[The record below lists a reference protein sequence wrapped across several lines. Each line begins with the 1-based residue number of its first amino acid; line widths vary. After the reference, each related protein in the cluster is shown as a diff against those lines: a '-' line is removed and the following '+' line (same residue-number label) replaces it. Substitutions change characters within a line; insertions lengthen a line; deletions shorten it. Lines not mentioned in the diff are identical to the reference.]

1 MSRPKVRLDGGD
13 PADLVL
19 YGGGSI
25 NASATVQSGDTLITL
40 PFDSSA
46 AIPLITR
53 GCILDPGDN
62 GGAIVFT
69 KHGIYQIQMFL
80 RACVLAGSAGVFEL
94 FEYDNGVLLSSRKFA
109 VDVDFA
115 NNQKNVLIA
124 YSQTIALAQEWID
137 DEGGQYVW
145 DFRVKTSDVAIT
157 WRYGATTFTSGQAAS
172 FTIYRLCGYYL

>member
-1 MSRPKVRLDGGD
+1 MTRPKVRLDGGD

-62 GGAIVFT
+62 DVHERAGCVVHHLQA
-69 KHGIYQIQMFL
+69 L
-80 RACVLAGSAGVFEL
+80 RVLPMTLNVQ
-94 FEYDNGVLLSSRKFA
+94 
-109 VDVDFA
+109 DV
-115 NNQKNVLIA
+115 
-124 YSQTIALAQEWID
+124 T
-137 DEGGQYVW
+137 
-145 DFRVKTSDVAIT
+145 
-157 WRYGATTFTSGQAAS
+157 
-172 FTIYRLCGYYL
+172 